1 MNEEEIRKQT
11 AIKRNIDRINN
22 QLYDEYSDMI
32 DGTVNGNT
40 SKNDIVKTLNDYMVA
55 ISPFLIGL
63 YYKNYMEDLSLK
75 NKMNTDKIVKTTLD
89 NYEKKVNDTVLSNI
103 QNFSVSNIDKKM
115 YNDLRNKGSSI
126 IDALSIADS
135 SHENHAIVSES
146 LFVNSI
152 DNLTSQIVANS
163 DFEYNRNKLDA
174 DGNQLYT
181 TKRWLWSNLEHTR
194 HMGMD
199 GTVVPIDEYFVVIN
213 DITGEEELLM
223 YPRDENGSPANT
235 YNCGCEISYGNEYY
249 DLIDGT
255 DFKFV

>member
-1 MNEEEIRKQT
+1 MNEEELKRQT
-11 AIKRNIDRINN
+11 TIKRNIDRINN
-22 QLYDEYSDMI
+22 QLYDEYSYMI

-40 SKNDIVKTLNDYMVA
+40 SKNDIMKILGDYMLA
-55 ISPFLIGL
+55 ISPFLISL
-63 YYKNYMEDLSLK
+63 YYKNYMGDLSLK

-103 QNFSVSNIDKKM
+103 QNFSISDIDKKI
-115 YNDLRNKGSSI
+115 YNDLRDKGSSI

-135 SHENHAIVSES
+135 NNGNHAIVSES
-146 LFVNSI
+146 LFANSI
-152 DNLTSQIVANS
+152 DNLTNQIVANS
-163 DFEYNRNKLDA
+163 DFEYNKNKLDN

-199 GTVVPIDEYFVVIN
+199 GTVVPINEYFVVIN
-213 DITGEEELLM
+213 DITGEEDLLM
-223 YPRDENGSPANT
+223 YPRDTNGSPANT

-249 DLIDGT
+249 DSMNGNI
-255 DFKFV
+255 F